1 MQALPLESFTRW
13 PATASEAPRLF
24 SKGEKRSLGLAWS
37 KKLSVLE
44 NVPLFSS

>member
-1 MQALPLESFTRW
+1 MQALPLESFMRW

-24 SKGEKRSLGLAWS
+24 SRGEKRSLGLTWS